1 MCPLVFFSLTSTLI
15 GVRGLFVGAALVGQ
29 PQHILH
35 IVKPGRLV
43 FGPQRCA
50 HRAGGKQSSTL
61 RTVDEFET
69 LAITGKYYGV
79 IARYAPSA

>member
-1 MCPLVFFSLTSTLI
+1 LCPLVSFTPVLI
-15 GVRGLFVGAALVGQ
+15 GVRGLFVGAVLVGQ

-50 HRAGGKQSSTL
+50 HCTGGKQSSTL
-61 RTVDEFET
+61 RPVGEFET
-69 LAITGKYYGV
+69 FAITSKYHCV
-79 IARYAPSA
+79 VARYAPAAQ